1 MQKIIVIEKV
11 EIFHILT
18 DTDST
23 ALKFVFFSDLNSD
36 VSEEKSR
43 DIIFKVI
50 TVSKIYKRFYSSHEF
65 WVEKREQEK
74 KARLLRNRKYW

>member
-23 ALKFVFFSDLNSD
+23 ALKFVFFSDLNID

-50 TVSKIYKRFYSSHEF
+50 IVSKIYKRFYSSLEF
-65 WVEKREQEK
+65 WVEKREQEE

>member
-50 TVSKIYKRFYSSHEF
+50 IVSKIYKRFYSSHEF

>member
-23 ALKFVFFSDLNSD
+23 AVKFVFFSDPNSD

-43 DIIFKVI
+43 DIFKVI
-50 TVSKIYKRFYSSHEF
+50 IASKIYKRFYSSHEF

>member
-50 TVSKIYKRFYSSHEF
+50 IVSKIYKRFYSSLEF

>member
-23 ALKFVFFSDLNSD
+23 ASKFVFFSDPNSD

-43 DIIFKVI
+43 DIFKVI
-50 TVSKIYKRFYSSHEF
+50 IASKIYKRFYSSHEF

-74 KARLLRNRKYW
+74 KARLLQNRKYW